1 MKIAEPASST
11 IRDAL
16 NGSLSA
22 IDSLITTIQ
31 PGIYKLAVHVL
42 GHRDDA
48 ADATQEI
55 LLKAVTHLAG
65 FRGESAF
72 STWVWRVAHNHLMTA
87 RTRKAESPEVSLEAI
102 AERLEQGLAFA
113 SQLRKDT
120 GEATSLSPQDKL
132 EARQL
137 ALACTQSMLMA
148 LDREHRLVYVI
159 DTVFGLDSSQ
169 AGALAGITPAAYRQ
183 RLSRARSRL
192 DAFMG
197 RSCGLANPDAKCR
210 CEHQLPA
217 VRHLAS
223 SGGVDR
229 GAVIAI
235 HKEEMQEAERQFAAF
250 TRVCDAAAILRGH
263 PDYRAPESMRSAI
276 FAVLTHEGFMQPG
289 RPQ

>member
-1 MKIAEPASST
+1 MKITEPDAST

-42 GHRDDA
+42 GHREDA

-55 LLKAVTHLAG
+55 LLKAVTHLAS

-113 SQLRKDT
+113 SLLAKDRA
-120 GEATSLSPQDKL
+120 EAVAFSPQDKL

-159 DTVFGLDSSQ
+159 DTVFGLDSGQ
-169 AGALAGITPAAYRQ
+169 GGALAGITPAAYRK
-183 RLSRARSRL
+183 RLSRARARL
-192 DAFMG
+192 DTFMG

-210 CEHQLPA
+210 CERQLPA
-217 VRHLAS
+217 VRYLAKS
-223 SGGVDR
+223 SGIDR

-235 HKEEMQEAERQFAAF
+235 HKSEMQEAERYFAAF
-250 TRVCDAAAILRGH
+250 TRVCDAAAILRAH
-263 PDYRAPESMRSAI
+263 PDYRAPESMRHALL
-276 FAVLTHEGFMQPG
+276 AVLTHEGFMQPG